1 MNIYYSDCDDDAH
14 ELQSSISKEN
24 ISRINIPVS
33 HLKSLHELTSSKSI
47 SYNQNQLLNFL
58 ISSFFTDWFICYF
71 RVLGKSFR
79 GDFWRVLTCFP
90 GSFRSIFRSK
100 FPEKIAENPFKTL
113 LKPFKGP

>member
-1 MNIYYSDCDDDAH
+1 MEALQVLAKCELASMPSTYLDD
-14 ELQSSISKEN
+14 E
-24 ISRINIPVS
+24 
-33 HLKSLHELTSSKSI
+33 
-47 SYNQNQLLNFL
+47 
-58 ISSFFTDWFICYF
+58 TDWFICYF

-90 GSFRSIFRSK
+90 SSFRSIFRTK